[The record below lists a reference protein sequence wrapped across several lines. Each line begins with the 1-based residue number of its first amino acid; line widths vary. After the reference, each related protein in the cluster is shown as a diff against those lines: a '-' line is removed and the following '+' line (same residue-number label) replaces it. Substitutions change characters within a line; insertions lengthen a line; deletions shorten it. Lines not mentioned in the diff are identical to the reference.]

1 MAFPDVPRYN
11 LARFDF
17 VSIRLAVACARTGNL
32 TEAARECN
40 LVLPAASRRLRDLER
55 ALGGPLFERHSRGV
69 TPTALGL
76 AFMKRGMAILQE
88 LDNLLI
94 ELADARQGVVRHVHV
109 CAGTAA
115 ITQFLPRCWPSTRN
129 CARGSGGTRGAGLAA
144 GRGHG
149 A

>member
-1 MAFPDVPRYN
+1 MAFPDVPHYN

-69 TPTALGL
+69 TPTALGR
-76 AFMKRGMAILQE
+76 AFMKRGMAILQD
-88 LDNLLI
+88 LDKLRL
-94 ELADARQGVVRHVHV
+94 EVPDTRQCVVRHVDV
-109 CAGTAA
+109 
-115 ITQFLPRCWPSTRN
+115 
-129 CARGSGGTRGAGLAA
+129 
-144 GRGHG
+144 
-149 A
+149 